1 MYVYSTKRFKWRK
14 YKYANTVS
22 YHTISW
28 ALWIKINL
36 LTDFRIQCVTKQ
48 QTTPTLSMHLFANSD
63 FVSIC
68 SFMEW
73 WSRTVQ
79 RNWCHSRLFVCFC
92 FLAFMLQGHEFFF
105 FYFCWFFLSS
115 IFFLCFWFVFLSCC
129 LLCVFGLPLFP
140 AFAFTWIRQ
149 PPTCFI

>member
-105 FYFCWFFLSS
+105 YFCWFFLSS

-140 AFAFTWIRQ
+140 AFGFTWIRQ